1 VWLDG
6 ALIPEDDARISPQ
19 NRGFLYGD
27 GCFET
32 VRIHGGAPFRLDAHF
47 ERLRD
52 GLEVL
57 RIEPPWS
64 VEDLRQGARKVVE
77 TNGVVE
83 GLVRTTVIGET
94 AYFAVGGGIVADS
107 DPEAEYR
114 ETLDKLR
121 GHAEALTHDRVEV
134 TPDGLRVA

>member
-1 VWLDG
+1 MASVWLDG
-6 ALIPEDDARISPQ
+6 SLIAEEDAHVYPK

-64 VEDLRQGARKVVE
+64 VADLRTGGRRDQRRRRGPRANDSHRRRARHHPGHGDDHDARPPGDS
-77 TNGVVE
+77 TATRAACRRHRAAI
-83 GLVRTTVIGET
+83 VR
-94 AYFAVGGGIVADS
+94 S
-107 DPEAEYR
+107 
-114 ETLDKLR
+114 
-121 GHAEALTHDRVEV
+121 
-134 TPDGLRVA
+134 